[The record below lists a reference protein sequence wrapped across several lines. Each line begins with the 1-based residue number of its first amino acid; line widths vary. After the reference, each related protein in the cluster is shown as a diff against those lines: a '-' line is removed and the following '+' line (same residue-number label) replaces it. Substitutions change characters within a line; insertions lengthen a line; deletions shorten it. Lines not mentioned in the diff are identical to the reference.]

1 MQICLTGGIV
11 YLTNRLSVPSKSKEK
26 AMDIGK
32 PERRRDVPMP
42 EEIPDTPES
51 IPEPNKPVEEPVKTS
66 V

>member
-1 MQICLTGGIV
+1 
-11 YLTNRLSVPSKSKEK
+11 
-26 AMDIGK
+26 MDIGK